1 MVVRRFMIVSV
12 NLDPVIGSEISK
24 VRPAL
29 IISPDEINKYL
40 NTVIVAPITRT
51 DRGYVTRYKINQ
63 LDVDG
68 YAALDQI
75 RTIDKMRIVRSICTL
90 KKQDQQP
97 LCDLLTEL
105 FKF

>member
-1 MVVRRFMIVSV
+1 MQVRRFMIVSV
-12 NLDPVIGSEISK
+12 NLGSVIGSEISK

-29 IISPDEINKYL
+29 IVSPEEANKHL

-51 DRGYVTRYKINQ
+51 DRGYITRFKLNQ
-63 LDVDG
+63 PDIDG
-68 YAALDQI
+68 YVALDQI
-75 RTIDKMRIVRSICTL
+75 RTIDKKRIVRSICTL

-97 LCDLLTEL
+97 ICNLLTEL